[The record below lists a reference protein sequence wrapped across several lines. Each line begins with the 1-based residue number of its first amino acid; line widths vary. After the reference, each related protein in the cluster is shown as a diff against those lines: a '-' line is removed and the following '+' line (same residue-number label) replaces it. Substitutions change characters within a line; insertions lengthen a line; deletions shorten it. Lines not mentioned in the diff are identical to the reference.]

1 MILSYHTR
9 SGLLL
14 SLFLI
19 AAAFFSPQNLIQAC
33 PHAHKHAKI
42 VAGQINRQLRL
53 HRAKTGQ
60 QIAPSNTIFVFD
72 LDDVILLI
80 KKTKKAK
87 FGLYLLIRPDA
98 WADFAKI
105 RKHSGH
111 ADTMVKQNKKPG
123 IVKRLKRI
131 KQSKTPIEG
140 MIEIMRELKQK
151 GYVLHIASNMT
162 RADFEFYQKQYPG
175 IFSLFDQAFVVE
187 GASMPQKPS
196 KKYFD
201 LYREKYPTIK
211 HHFFID
217 DKKENCAASGFAY
230 THVFKNPEQLRLD
243 LTARGV
249 L

>member
-1 MILSYHTR
+1 MIFSSRKRMSFFLGLMLALGFLS
-9 SGLLL
+9 S
-14 SLFLI
+14 SSI
-19 AAAFFSPQNLIQAC
+19 IQSC
-33 PHAHKHAKI
+33 PHAHKRAKI
-42 VAGQINRQLRL
+42 VAGHINRRLRL
-53 HRAKTGQ
+53 HRAKNGR
-60 QIAPSNTIFVFD
+60 QITPSNIIFVFD

-80 KKTKKAK
+80 KKAKKAK

-123 IVKRLKRI
+123 LVKRLKRI

-140 MIEIMRELKQK
+140 MIEILRELKQK
-151 GYVLHIASNMT
+151 GYILHIASNMSRT
-162 RADFEFYQKQYPG
+162 DFEFYQKQYPG
-175 IFSLFDQAFVVE
+175 VFSLFDQAFVVE
-187 GASMPQKPS
+187 GADMPQKPS

-201 LYREKYPTIK
+201 LYREKYPTAK

-217 DKKENCAASGFAY
+217 DKKENCDASGFAY